1 MNYLLTTLTALLAA
15 EEVSI
20 VTGLI
25 IPSIVVLILVLI
37 NGFFVA
43 AEFAMLGSRPS
54 RMETMAEQGNKKAG
68 IIQNLLESVSR
79 QNSYLA
85 TAQLGI
91 TIVTLALS
99 MYGEKSIAHW
109 FEEAILHNQF
119 HIESESLRVTI
130 GTIVVLTVL
139 TFLHVVI
146 GEMVPKAIALGNPN
160 SVVISLFRPMNIL
173 ERILYIPIKILNG
186 IGNALLRVIGI
197 APEHEKARLYSSE
210 EIEQIVSESTEEG
223 LITEESETLISNIFD
238 FSERDVGQVMTPRRT
253 ISAIPIDIGYD
264 ELLTMLTESNHSRFP
279 VYEDD
284 LDHIVGIL
292 HLKDFAWQHLNRDA
306 ETTPFDLRAILR
318 EKTEVLANMS
328 ADELLQDFK
337 LQHYHIAVVIDE
349 FGGVDGL
356 VTLEDLVEEIVGEVR
371 DEFDVERE
379 PFVEV
384 SSGVIEC
391 AGDYLMADLTQKVFI
406 GDESSLPD
414 VDTVGGLVVAHL
426 GRPPILK
433 DEIAIGDVK
442 FTVEG
447 IDGRAIT
454 RLRVVYPAFVPDED
468 ADAH

>member
-1 MNYLLTTLTALLAA
+1 MSYPLSIAPTILAA

-20 VTGLI
+20 VTGLV

-54 RMETMAEQGNKKAG
+54 RMETLAEQGNRKAG
-68 IIQNLLESVSR
+68 VIQTLLESVNR

-109 FEEAILHNQF
+109 FEEAILHDQF
-119 HIESESLRVTI
+119 HIESQSLRVTI

-146 GEMVPKAIALGNPN
+146 GEMIPKALALGNPN
-160 SVVISLFRPMNIL
+160 GVVIALYRPMSIL
-173 ERILYIPIKILNG
+173 ERILLIPIKLLNG
-186 IGNALLRVIGI
+186 VGNALLRVIGI

-253 ISAIPIDIGYD
+253 VNAIPVDIAYD
-264 ELLTMLTESNHSRFP
+264 ELLALLTKSGHSRFP
-279 VYEDD
+279 VYEGD

-292 HLKDFAWQHLNRDA
+292 HLKDFAWHHITREAN
-306 ETTPFDLRAILR
+306 TPFELRSILR
-318 EKTEVLANMS
+318 EKTEVLANMPV
-328 ADELLQDFK
+328 DELLQYFK
-337 LQHYHIAVVIDE
+337 LQHYHIAIVMDE
-349 FGGVDGL
+349 FGGVAGI

-384 SSGVIEC
+384 ESGIIEC
-391 AGDYLMADLTQKVFI
+391 AGDYLVADLVQKVFI
-406 GDESSLPD
+406 GDETSLPD
-414 VDTVGGLVVAHL
+414 VDTVGGLVVTHL
-426 GRPPILK
+426 GRPPVITDK
-433 DEIAIGDVK
+433 ITIGDVH

-447 IDGRAIT
+447 IDGRAVT
-454 RLRVVYPAFVPDED
+454 RLRITYPVFVIDENNKIQ
-468 ADAH
+468 